1 MKKSENRKKKRS
13 NRRKERIDMKHK
25 KIDQT
30 SYKTVVEMWVGE
42 WIFLVMC
49 ECAGFF
55 FAGSNLVS
63 YSVGLL
69 CGVLLAMAA
78 TYHMWW
84 VLDRALDFDEKTAQ
98 KMISTKYLVRYF
110 AVILLLLVLWATKI
124 GNPFA
129 AFLGYMGLKVGAY
142 LQPLVDKIY
151 RIVMRKG
158 GE

>member
-1 MKKSENRKKKRS
+1 
-13 NRRKERIDMKHK
+13 MKHK
-25 KIDQT
+25 KADQT

-42 WIFLVMC
+42 WIFLVIC

-55 FAGSNLVS
+55 FARNDLVS

-98 KMISTKYLVRYF
+98 KMIGTRYLLRYF
-110 AVILLLLVLWATKI
+110 ALIVMLFTLWGTGI

-151 RIVMRKG
+151 RRVIRKG
-158 GE
+158 CE

>member
-42 WIFLVMC
+42 WIFLVIC

-98 KMISTKYLVRYF
+98 KMIST
-110 AVILLLLVLWATKI
+110 
-124 GNPFA
+124 
-129 AFLGYMGLKVGAY
+129 
-142 LQPLVDKIY
+142 
-151 RIVMRKG
+151 
-158 GE
+158 